1 MTKDEIIELANN
13 SVKKKP
19 TMSLTELMY
28 LRQVADV
35 NLEMDRD
42 ENEYYYKIKIDE
54 LVDKDFKKEIISDNG
69 WEVSKDKEFIILFI
83 N

>member
-1 MTKDEIIELANN
+1 MTKEEIIELANN

-19 TMSLTELMY
+19 TMSLTELMF

-35 NLEMDRD
+35 NLEMNRD
-42 ENEYYYKIKIDE
+42 ENEYYYKVKIDE

>member
-1 MTKDEIIELANN
+1 MTKEDIIELANN

-19 TMSLTELMY
+19 TMSLTELMF

>member
-1 MTKDEIIELANN
+1 MTKEEIIELANK

-19 TMSLTELMY
+19 TMSLTELMF

>member
-1 MTKDEIIELANN
+1 MTKEEIIELANN
-13 SVKKKP
+13 SVKKKH
-19 TMSLTELMY
+19 TMPLTELMF

-69 WEVSKDKEFIILFI
+69 WEVSKDKEFIILYI

>member
-1 MTKDEIIELANN
+1 MTKEEIIELANN

-19 TMSLTELMY
+19 TMSLTELMF

-42 ENEYYYKIKIDE
+42 ENEYYYKVKIDE

>member
-1 MTKDEIIELANN
+1 MTKEEIIELANN

-19 TMSLTELMY
+19 TMSLTELMF

-35 NLEMDRD
+35 NLEIDRD
-42 ENEYYYKIKIDE
+42 ENEYYYKVKIDE

>member
-1 MTKDEIIELANN
+1 MTKEEIIELANN
-13 SVKKKP
+13 SIKTKP

-28 LRQVADV
+28 LRQVANV
-35 NLEMDRD
+35 NLEMNRD
-42 ENEYYYKIKIDE
+42 ENEYFYKVKIDE

>member
-19 TMSLTELMY
+19 TMSLTELMF

>member
-1 MTKDEIIELANN
+1 MTKEEIIELANN

-19 TMSLTELMY
+19 TMSLTELMF

-42 ENEYYYKIKIDE
+42 ENEYYYKVKID
-54 LVDKDFKKEIISDNG
+54 
-69 WEVSKDKEFIILFI
+69 
-83 N
+83 

>member
-1 MTKDEIIELANN
+1 MTKEEIIELANN

-19 TMSLTELMY
+19 TMSLTELMF

>member
-1 MTKDEIIELANN
+1 MTKEEIIELANN

-19 TMSLTELMY
+19 TMSLTELMF

-35 NLEMDRD
+35 NLEMNRD